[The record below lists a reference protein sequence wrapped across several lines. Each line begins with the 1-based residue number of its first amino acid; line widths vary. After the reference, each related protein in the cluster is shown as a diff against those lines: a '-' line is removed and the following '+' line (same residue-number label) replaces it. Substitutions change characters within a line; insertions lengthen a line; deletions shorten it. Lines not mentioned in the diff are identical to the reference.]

1 MKDTTTKL
9 LGKVEAAEY
18 LGISDKYLRNQ
29 LKLGT
34 GPTYLKPSAH
44 TVLFRQQD
52 LDDWKASW
60 QIIRH
65 N

>member
-1 MKDTTTKL
+1 MSAATKL
-9 LGKVEAAEY
+9 LIKIEAAEY
-18 LGISDKYLRNQ
+18 LGISPTYLSNQ
-29 LKLGT
+29 MKLGT
-34 GPTYLKPSAH
+34 GPTYLKPSPK

-60 QIIRH
+60 QIVRH